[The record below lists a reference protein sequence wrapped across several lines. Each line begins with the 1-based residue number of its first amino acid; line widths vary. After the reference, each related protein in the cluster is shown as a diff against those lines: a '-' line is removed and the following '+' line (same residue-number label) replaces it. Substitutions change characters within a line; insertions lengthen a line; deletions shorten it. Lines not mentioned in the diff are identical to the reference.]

1 MNVEIRQYEKGDEL
15 LIDETLENRPVENA
29 DYWRIW
35 RERVLPEYTWTM
47 TIKHKPVAIGGF
59 WPYENQRAAVLV
71 WLSVVQNM
79 PAKVYLVRA
88 VKALIDD
95 LLNRYPRVDAIIRDN
110 FLLGPRWMKFLGFQ
124 PGKRWIVNGIDLGAQ
139 IYVKESKSGCF
150 TANTFIDAGCDNN
163 CLCNLVVS

>member
-15 LIDETLENRPVENA
+15 LIDETLEDRPVENP

-47 TIKHKPVAIGGF
+47 MVDDKVIAIGGF
-59 WPYENQRAAVLV
+59 WPYGNQNESVIV
-71 WLSVVQNM
+71 WLTVAQNIL
-79 PAKVYLVRA
+79 AKLSLVRA
-88 VKALIDD
+88 IKAQIDD
-95 LLNRYPRVDAIIRDN
+95 LLNHYRRVDAIIRDN

-124 PGKRWIVNGIDLGAQ
+124 PRNRWVLNGKDLGAQ

-163 CLCNLVVS
+163 CLCNLIVS